1 MNGAPRTAP
10 LLLAALGL
18 ALFGRP
24 PAARP
29 QTPEHFDVLIRGA
42 HVLDGTGNP
51 WFYADVAVRDGKI
64 ARVDRLRR
72 EATADRVI
80 DASGLTVIPGIVDLH
95 SHAWNFTRPDPDPD
109 PEARQRWAAPNL
121 VSQGITTVVTG
132 IDGRS
137 GWPIREWR
145 ASIRGAIGMNTIS
158 LVGHHTIRNMV
169 LGENYERKA
178 TPAEI
183 EKMRAL
189 VRQGMA
195 EGAWGLSANLE
206 HTVESGRFSD
216 TDEMVALV
224 SEIVPYGGIFSE
236 HERGSGLSPTWY
248 LPSRYPPGPVGIL
261 GSVEESIEI
270 SERTGATVVMSHMK
284 VRGANFWGAG
294 RAVINL
300 IERARDRGVNVWSE
314 QYAYPTTHS
323 DGVMLLIP
331 EWVKGETTKT
341 ALRQVLADPKKAAD
355 LRMDIAYE
363 IERRGGAEN
372 ILILDYPDQAYVG
385 KTLLEVA
392 RMRGVTPVEMGI
404 ILTQEGYEKPA
415 NTRGFDREG
424 GAVLRGFS
432 ISEIDIELFAPQP
445 WMGTASDA
453 GPSLPS
459 DGLEHP
465 RSYGVFP
472 HMIRRY
478 ALERKVVTVP
488 HAVRSMTSLPAQ
500 ILGLRDRGMVREGY
514 AADLALIDLKTIR
527 ERSTYF
533 EPHQYPDGIPY
544 VMVNG
549 VLVVDGG
556 AFTWEL
562 PGQLLSPDKDGPGRP
577 GRQASEGRGR

>member
-1 MNGAPRTAP
+1 MNGTSRPAAI
-10 LLLAALGL
+10 LAA
-18 ALFGRP
+18 ALLIASSGRP
-24 PAARP
+24 AALPA
-29 QTPEHFDVLIRGA
+29 QTPEHFDLLIKGGQ
-42 HVLDGTGNP
+42 VLDGTGNP
-51 WFYADVAVRDGKI
+51 WFYADIGIRDGKI
-64 ARVDRLRR
+64 VSVDRLRR

-80 DASGLTVIPGIVDLH
+80 NASDLMVIPGIIDLH
-95 SHAWNFTRPDPDPD
+95 SHAWNFTRPNPDPD
-109 PEARQRWAAPNL
+109 PGARKRYAAPNL

-132 IDGRS
+132 PDGRS
-137 GWPIREWR
+137 GWPIRAWR
-145 ASIRGAIGMNTIS
+145 ESIRGAMGPNTIS
-158 LVGHHTIRNMV
+158 LVGHHTIRRMV

-178 TPAEI
+178 TPEEI
-183 EKMRAL
+183 EKMKAL

-195 EGAWGLSANLE
+195 EGAWGMSANLE
-206 HTVESGRFSD
+206 HTVESGRFAD
-216 TDEMVALV
+216 TEEMVALI

-236 HERGSGLSPTWY
+236 HERGSGLGPTWY
-248 LPSRYPPGPVGIL
+248 LPSRDPPGPVGIL

-284 VRGANFWGAG
+284 VRGANFWGSG

-300 IERARDRGVNVWSE
+300 IQRARDRGVNVWSE

-341 ALRQVLADPKKAAD
+341 ALREVLAHPRTAAD

-372 ILILDYPDQAYVG
+372 ILIFDYPDESYVG

-392 RMRGVTPVEMGI
+392 RMRGVNPVEMAI

-432 ISEIDIELFAPQP
+432 LSEIDIELLAPQP
-445 WMGTASDA
+445 WMGTACDCGS
-453 GPSLPS
+453 SLPS

-500 ILGLRDRGMVREGY
+500 ILGLRGRGMVREGF
-514 AADLALIDLKTIR
+514 AADLAIIDLKTIR

-533 EPHQYPDGIPY
+533 EPHQYPDGIPF
-544 VMVNG
+544 VMING

-556 AFTWEL
+556 EFTWEL
-562 PGQLLSPDKDGPGRP
+562 PGELLSPGTDGPDAPRE
-577 GRQASEGRGR
+577 RANDLDR